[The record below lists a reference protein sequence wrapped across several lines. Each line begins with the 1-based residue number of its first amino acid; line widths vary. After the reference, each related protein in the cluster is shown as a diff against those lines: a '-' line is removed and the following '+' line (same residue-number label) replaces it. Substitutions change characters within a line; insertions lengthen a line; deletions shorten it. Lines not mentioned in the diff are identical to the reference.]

1 MTAPSVLPAPSL
13 PPARTPPASAPPV
26 HPLTR
31 DMLVWLAA
39 RHRTYAE
46 TMEVWRTS
54 CPRFSIWEDALD
66 AGLVH
71 VESIPG
77 APLTE
82 AAVTVTARGRALLP

>member
-1 MTAPSVLPAPSL
+1 MIAA
-13 PPARTPPASAPPV
+13 ASAV

-39 RHRTYAE
+39 RARTYGE

-66 AGLVH
+66 AGLVR
-71 VESIPG
+71 VDPTPG
-77 APLTE
+77 ASFDE
-82 AAVTVTARGRALLP
+82 AAVVLTADGHELVCAAQDANR